1 MALEVNVDRKN
12 ATCFTVCPVGAIDT
26 NTSVILEE
34 GIDSV
39 LALKPK
45 VIVLDMSGV
54 NFMSSAGVRV
64 ILKTKK
70 GLEAAGG
77 SLTMINLQ
85 PQIKK
90 VLDIIN
96 ALPSLRVFESI
107 QELDDYLATIQ
118 QKYNE
123 DKSS

>member
-1 MALEVNVDRKN
+1 MPLEVNVNRKN
-12 ATCFTVCPVGAIDT
+12 ATCFTVAIVGAIDT

-34 GIDSV
+34 GIDPV

-45 VIVLDMSGV
+45 VIVLDMAGV
-54 NFMSSAGVRV
+54 DFMSSAGVRV

-70 GLEAAGG
+70 SLEALGG
-77 SLTMINLQ
+77 SLTLINLR

-96 ALPSLRVFESI
+96 ALPSLQVFESI
-107 QELDDYLATIQ
+107 QELDDYLASIQ

-123 DKSS
+123 DQSS

>member
-1 MALEVNVDRKN
+1 MPLEVSIQKTN

-26 NTSVILEE
+26 NTSVILDEE
-34 GIDSV
+34 IDSV

-45 VIVLDMSGV
+45 VIVLDMAGV
-54 NFMSSAGVRV
+54 DFMSSAGVRV

-70 GLEAAGG
+70 SLEALGG
-77 SLTMINLQ
+77 SLTIINLR

-96 ALPSLRVFESI
+96 ALPSLQVFENI
-107 QELDDYLATIQ
+107 QELDDYLASIQ
-118 QKYNE
+118 QKYDEN
-123 DKSS
+123 KSS